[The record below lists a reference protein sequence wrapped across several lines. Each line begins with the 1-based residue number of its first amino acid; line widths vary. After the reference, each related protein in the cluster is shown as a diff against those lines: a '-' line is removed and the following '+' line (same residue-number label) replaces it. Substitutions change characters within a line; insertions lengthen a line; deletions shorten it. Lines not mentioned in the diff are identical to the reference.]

1 MIFLSIYL
9 KVPSLYFH
17 GFSFCVAITIIM
29 TVNFMLK
36 NNPAIICFLAYLIRR
51 KRQQA

>member
-1 MIFLSIYL
+1 MIFFEHIFKSTFII
-9 KVPSLYFH
+9 FH
-17 GFSFCVAITIIM
+17 GFSFYIAITIIM

>member
-1 MIFLSIYL
+1 MIFFEHIFKSAFII
-9 KVPSLYFH
+9 FH
-17 GFSFCVAITIIM
+17 SFSFCVAITIIM

>member
-1 MIFLSIYL
+1 MIFFEHIF
-9 KVPSLYFH
+9 KRAFIIFH